1 MSEGLIAIAEV
12 LNTTAITDL
21 NIAGN
26 NIAYN
31 SEYDKSEDGINKLAA
46 VLEDNGALSKMTF
59 TGNGDGGDDGDPVTV
74 ETGMTEADFSN
85 KKLGPAGAIIL
96 AAWIEHK

>member
-1 MSEGLIAIAEV
+1 
-12 LNTTAITDL
+12 
-21 NIAGN
+21 
-26 NIAYN
+26 
-31 SEYDKSEDGINKLAA
+31 
-46 VLEDNGALSKMTF
+46 MTF
-59 TGNGDGGDDGDPVTV
+59 TGNGKWDGGDGDPVTV

>member
-1 MSEGLIAIAEV
+1 
-12 LNTTAITDL
+12 
-21 NIAGN
+21 
-26 NIAYN
+26 
-31 SEYDKSEDGINKLAA
+31 
-46 VLEDNGALSKMTF
+46 MTF
-59 TGNGDGGDDGDPVTV
+59 AGNGDYYDYGDPVTV

>member
-1 MSEGLIAIAEV
+1 M
-12 LNTTAITDL
+12 
-21 NIAGN
+21 
-26 NIAYN
+26 YN
-31 SEYDKSEDGINKLAA
+31 FNFDIWKFGHPQCDNSA
-46 VLEDNGALSKMTF
+46 NGALSKMTF
-59 TGNGDGGDDGDPVTV
+59 TGNGDYGDGGDPVTV